1 MQSGEMCKIGV
12 SKNPRKRLK
21 DIQIG
26 NPNTELVYESP
37 FIFNAYEIEGI
48 MHKTYK
54 SNSVG
59 REWFLIKDTDRAILV
74 LKKIVESDGV
84 FEATGKSNRVESVK
98 LIDEIISEK
107 IIKLQEKSKKIRK
120 ETLDIIEENE
130 RVIDFL
136 YCISG
141 IRNEC
146 DYTNLIYRTLF
157 RKTAKELEQEYGVKP
172 KENLRDYFTG
182 GDLEKVQSMEMLV
195 SSLIGCGWGYA
206 SIKTFVSENCKN
218 QIEEERHG

>member
-54 SNSVG
+54 SNSAG
-59 REWFLIKDTDRAILV
+59 REWFLIKDTDRAILA
-74 LKKIVESDGV
+74 LKKMVESDGI
-84 FEATGKSNRVESVK
+84 FETTGKRNKEEPVK
-98 LIDEIISEK
+98 LIDEIISKK
-107 IIKLQEKSKKIRK
+107 IIKLQEESKKIRK
-120 ETLDIIEENE
+120 ETLDIIEENK
-130 RVIDFL
+130 RVNDFL

-141 IRNEC
+141 IKNEC

-157 RKTAKELEQEYGVKP
+157 NKTAKELEEEYGVKQ
-172 KENLRDYFTG
+172 KENLRDFFTG
-182 GDLEKVQSMEMLV
+182 NDLERVQEMEMLV
-195 SSLIGCGWGYA
+195 SSLIGCG
-206 SIKTFVSENCKN
+206 
-218 QIEEERHG
+218 